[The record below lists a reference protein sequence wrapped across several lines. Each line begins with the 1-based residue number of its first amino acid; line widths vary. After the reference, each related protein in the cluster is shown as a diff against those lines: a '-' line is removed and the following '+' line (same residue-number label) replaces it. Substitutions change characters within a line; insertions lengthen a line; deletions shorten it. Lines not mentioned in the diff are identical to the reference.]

1 MLVLATSGLITAWV
15 VIVLRA
21 ALITTRIERQLSMAI
36 SAMCLLIAF
45 YNPFVV
51 DWLNRLIGLGPAD
64 VVRHSASVVTAIV
77 MVSFAIK
84 PSHPGHIRYWVAAG
98 IATLAAIML
107 IRFPAR
113 FSVPLDWATSE
124 YSTFGNWSISY
135 FVLLGGY
142 CVSSLVATFIAF
154 AEAAHVIENR
164 YTRVSLW
171 LINISLVLNAT
182 PWILTVM
189 SLVTGEQIWVRYV
202 PGIDGLNA
210 LFLSGGLLVALIGAV
225 SVTLRTALIAR
236 RLHPFWLELTTSVP
250 EVVLG
255 RNRGQ
260 FWRAYDLQRLTV
272 ELRDCFLVLG
282 AYLDQE
288 EIDSAKESA
297 AQLPIVNGGKAA
309 VSTAISLR
317 KAQANKMYGALP
329 NTHRLPIWTPTAAVT
344 LDEEVTELLRIGEA
358 YQGIAENTTRWD
370 TLDDQDDPADR
381 ILD

>member
-1 MLVLATSGLITAWV
+1 MLALATSGLITAWV
-15 VIVLRA
+15 VIALRA

-51 DWLNRLIGLGPAD
+51 DWLNRLIGLGSAD
-64 VVRHSASVVTAIV
+64 VVRHSASIVTAIV

-84 PSHPGHIRYWVAAG
+84 PSRPGHIRYWVAVG
-98 IATLAAIML
+98 IATLAAVML
-107 IRFPAR
+107 IRLPAR
-113 FSVPLDWATSE
+113 FRVPLDWATNE
-124 YSTFGNWSISY
+124 YSTFGNWSIAY

-154 AEAAHVIENR
+154 AEAAHVIENG

-171 LINISLVLNAT
+171 LINISLVLNAA
-182 PWILTVM
+182 PWMLTVM

-210 LFLSGGLLVALIGAV
+210 LFLSGGLLVALVGTVAA
-225 SVTLRTALIAR
+225 SLRTAVTAR

-255 RNRGQ
+255 RNQGQ
-260 FWRAYDLQRLTV
+260 FWRPYDLQRLTV

-282 AYLDQE
+282 AYLDQD
-288 EIDSAKESA
+288 EIDSARETA
-297 AQLPIVNGGKAA
+297 AELPILNGSNAA

-317 KAQANKMYGALP
+317 KARANKAFGAPP
-329 NTHRLPIWTPTAAVT
+329 NTHRLPIWTPTAAAT
-344 LDEEVTELLRIGEA
+344 LDEEVAELIRIGEA
-358 YQGIAENTTRWD
+358 YQRIADNTT
-370 TLDDQDDPADR
+370 
-381 ILD
+381 